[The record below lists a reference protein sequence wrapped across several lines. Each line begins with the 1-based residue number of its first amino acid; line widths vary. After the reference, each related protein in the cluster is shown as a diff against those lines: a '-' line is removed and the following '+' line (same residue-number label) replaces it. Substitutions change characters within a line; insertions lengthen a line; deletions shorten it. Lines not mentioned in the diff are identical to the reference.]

1 MEHQT
6 KQCDGLIA
14 HFVSDSIT
22 CVRDIKTGKFVKRA
36 LWKKATEKQVLAKA
50 HAVVALQPINR
61 GYNRDNRGNSVP
73 NGGVPNGGVL
83 SFAIIGALLAVL
95 TILLIP
101 TIKERQEQYERLVSD
116 AAINSAQCDKA
127 TCNNYDYTK
136 GVN

>member
-6 KQCDGLIA
+6 KQCGGLIA

-36 LWKKATEKQVLAKA
+36 AWRKATEKQALVKA
-50 HAVVALQPINR
+50 YAIVALQPINR
-61 GYNRDNRGNSVP
+61 GYNKGYGKGSRGNSV
-73 NGGVPNGGVL
+73 L
-83 SFAIIGALLAVL
+83 SFVVIGALLAVL
-95 TILLIP
+95 TILLMP

-116 AAINSAQCDKA
+116 AAINSVQCDKA